1 MGVEKEKSKTREES
15 SQGSETQENEKVGK
29 LSRSGVNLFL
39 EEEEEESLVQLMILL
54 LASSFLHFSPDQS
67 GRERFAAAA
76 ASSPSSCPFQ
86 TQVKYRRKREG
97 K

>member
-39 EEEEEESLVQLMILL
+39 EEEEEEEEKSLVQLMILL
-54 LASSFLHFSPDQS
+54 LASSFLHFHPINQA
-67 GRERFAAAA
+67 ERDL
-76 ASSPSSCPFQ
+76 Q
-86 TQVKYRRKREG
+86 QQQRRRRRHALFKL